1 MLSWFFIVL
10 AHWNVSPLKCI
21 IQSLYFLSN
30 TDSRHN
36 ITEKLLSLATIT
48 NSLYKIVAPKTPP
61 VDAVIE
67 STSAPA
73 TTQTTIK
80 LKFELSWFLNTD
92 NGVRT
97 DGGVMVCQA
106 SKCTGYRKLVDS
118 LLELVH
124 CTWGQIFTEFL
135 ISWLD
140 ATHAIDET
148 WYTTNKNAKF
158 NTYLLGYSI
167 G

>member
-1 MLSWFFIVL
+1 MLSL
-10 AHWNVSPLKCI
+10 
-21 IQSLYFLSN
+21 
-30 TDSRHN
+30 T
-36 ITEKLLSLATIT
+36 TIT
-48 NSLYKIVAPKTPP
+48 NSLYKIVAPKPPP

-106 SKCTGYRKLVDS
+106 SKCTGYGKMYNFILKLKQQDVFIMVTLKS
-118 LLELVH
+118 VY
-124 CTWGQIFTEFL
+124 FFFL
-135 ISWLD
+135 AEEKPQCFKKSKF
-140 ATHAIDET
+140 ET
-148 WYTTNKNAKF
+148 S
-158 NTYLLGYSI
+158 SI
-167 G
+167 PNIL

>member
-1 MLSWFFIVL
+1 MLSL
-10 AHWNVSPLKCI
+10 
-21 IQSLYFLSN
+21 
-30 TDSRHN
+30 T
-36 ITEKLLSLATIT
+36 TIT
-48 NSLYKIVAPKTPP
+48 NSLYKIVAPKPPP

-106 SKCTGYRKLVDS
+106 SKCTGYGKMYNFILKLKQQGV
-118 LLELVH
+118 
-124 CTWGQIFTEFL
+124 
-135 ISWLD
+135 
-140 ATHAIDET
+140 
-148 WYTTNKNAKF
+148 
-158 NTYLLGYSI
+158 
-167 G
+167 